1 VRRRI
6 AEFFDSNILV
16 LNTPCTTKQIAGFA
30 NGRGDEVEV
39 LLKQVGGENGTI
51 DNVALGK
58 WLKGIRFS
66 KLKSMAQNPLIFTK
80 CGGDVARYGFLR

>member
-30 NGRGDEVEV
+30 NGRGDEVRD
-39 LLKQVGGENGTI
+39 LGGSAKPMLSNP
-51 DNVALGK
+51 
-58 WLKGIRFS
+58 W
-66 KLKSMAQNPLIFTK
+66 KSL
-80 CGGDVARYGFLR
+80 